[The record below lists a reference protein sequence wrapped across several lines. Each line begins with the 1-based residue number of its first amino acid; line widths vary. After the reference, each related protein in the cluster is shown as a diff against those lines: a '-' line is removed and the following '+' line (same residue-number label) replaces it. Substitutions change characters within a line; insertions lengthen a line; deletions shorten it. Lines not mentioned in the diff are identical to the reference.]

1 MNHLFLRT
9 PAQSSVHFFCFN
21 SLIVSTLHHVHNVRA
36 RLSRHTQDATSAY
49 KILTAFPRMILSTIW
64 PLLRDSICF
73 PDLHTEFI
81 NIETTSFFLFFFYC
95 FSFFLSFQIF
105 SCHICYFFL
114 QNTMFLKYVHYDL
127 TQSSAFQLNES
138 FGYKSYQLQNYCLTV
153 FLFCWLLLLTNTPR
167 TNV

>member
-1 MNHLFLRT
+1 MAVFLHHFCLGSNVPLLPAPLKYHVVPDMGGSVNHLFLRT

-105 SCHICYFFL
+105 SCHICYFFYRIPCSS
-114 QNTMFLKYVHYDL
+114 NMYTMI
-127 TQSSAFQLNES
+127 
-138 FGYKSYQLQNYCLTV
+138 
-153 FLFCWLLLLTNTPR
+153 
-167 TNV
+167 